1 VRLKLAKSV
10 RGGPPSGEGPDELR
24 ALTPEELATR
34 AARGSAA
41 SYSEL
46 VKRFEV
52 RLFNFL
58 LRKVAR
64 TDAEDLAQET
74 FVRAWE
80 RIGNYDRR
88 WRFSTWLFTIASRL
102 AVSHY
107 RKQSAAAPRA
117 EFAADTGAGDGD
129 RDVEA
134 DCRLGRRLWALAASL
149 GADQHEALWLRYA
162 EDLSIPEIAEVM
174 RKSHVGVRVCL
185 FRARQALAGRLE
197 TQNKEARNRE
207 TKEARKT
214 DAASASPVVRAPVGG
229 VIGLAGGVR

>member
-10 RGGPPSGEGPDELR
+10 RGGPPSGEGPEQLR
-24 ALTPEELATR
+24 ALTPEELASR

-64 TDAEDLAQET
+64 ADAEDLAQET

-80 RIGNYDRR
+80 RIESYDPR

-117 EFAADTGAGDGD
+117 EHAPDAGADQVD

-134 DCRLGRRLWALAASL
+134 DCRLGRRLWALAGAL
-149 GADQHEALWLRYA
+149 GPDQHEALWLRYA

-185 FRARQALAGRLE
+185 FRARQALADKLEAQNEQVRNGGTQEGRK
-197 TQNKEARNRE
+197 NGS
-207 TKEARKT
+207 
-214 DAASASPVVRAPVGG
+214 ASAALRERS

>member
-1 VRLKLAKSV
+1 VRLRPAKNV
-10 RGGPPSGEGPDELR
+10 RGGPPPREEGPEVLR
-24 ALTPEELATR
+24 ALSPEDLAAR
-34 AARGSAA
+34 AARGSTA

-46 VKRFEV
+46 VRRFEV

-64 TDAEDLAQET
+64 TDAEDLVQET

-80 RIGNYDRR
+80 RVGSYDRR

-107 RKQSAAAPRA
+107 RKQSAAAPRID
-117 EFAADTGAGDGD
+117 FVRTPADGAGD
-129 RDVEA
+129 RDLEA
-134 DCRLGRRLWALAASL
+134 DARLGRRLWGLAASL

-162 EDLSIPEIAEVM
+162 EDLSIPEIAQVM

-185 FRARQALAGRLE
+185 FRARRALAERLE
-197 TQNKEARNRE
+197 REGQETGHAEKEPRAGG
-207 TKEARKT
+207 
-214 DAASASPVVRAPVGG
+214 SATGSDEPVVRG
-229 VIGLAGGVR
+229 VVGLAGGVR

>member
-1 VRLKLAKSV
+1 VRLKPAKSV
-10 RGGPPSGEGPDELR
+10 RGGPPPREGPEELR

-34 AARGSAA
+34 AALGSAA

-80 RIGNYDRR
+80 RIGSYDRR

-107 RKQSAAAPRA
+107 RKRSAGAPRA
-117 EFAADTGAGDGD
+117 EFAPDAGTGESD

-149 GADQHEALWLRYA
+149 GPDQREALWLRYA

-185 FRARQALAGRLE
+185 FRARQALAEKLGAQNEEVRNGR
-197 TQNKEARNRE
+197 TQEAPTSDPAGAGERG
-207 TKEARKT
+207 
-214 DAASASPVVRAPVGG
+214 PVRGVVG
-229 VIGLAGGVR
+229 VAGGVR

>member
-1 VRLKLAKSV
+1 VRLRLAKNV
-10 RGGPPSGEGPDELR
+10 RGGPPRDEGPEVLC
-24 ALTPEELATR
+24 ALSPEDLALR
-34 AARGSAA
+34 AARGSVA

-58 LRKVAR
+58 LRKVSR

-80 RIGNYDRR
+80 RIGSYDRR

-107 RKQSAAAPRA
+107 RKRSAAAPRA
-117 EFAADTGAGDGD
+117 EFAPDQGPGEAD

-185 FRARQALAGRLE
+185 FRARQALAGKLE
-197 TQNKEARNRE
+197 AQNEEARNGE
-207 TKEARKT
+207 SKEVSKG
-214 DAASASPVVRAPVGG
+214 DAASVTPVVREPARG
-229 VIGLAGGVR
+229 VVGLAGGVR